1 MAKRNLANLR
11 PHVAPDYRPPS
22 WRAPATRQEAPDVKR
37 STEDT
42 ITDFIVLG
50 LGFAI
55 IAYIWW
61 LIFS

>member
-1 MAKRNLANLR
+1 
-11 PHVAPDYRPPS
+11 
-22 WRAPATRQEAPDVKR
+22 VKR